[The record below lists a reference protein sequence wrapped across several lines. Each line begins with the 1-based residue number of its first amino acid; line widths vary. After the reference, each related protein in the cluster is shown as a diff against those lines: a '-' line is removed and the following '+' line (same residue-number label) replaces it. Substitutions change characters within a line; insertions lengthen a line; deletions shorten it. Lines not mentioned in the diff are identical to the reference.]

1 MKKIRN
7 KIPHLLFLLISSL
20 LCMTYI
26 TENVVQFQIVI
37 FIILI
42 FLSVWSLKLG
52 ISSRYKPL
60 YSIMIVFSIL
70 YFMRACVDLE
80 ILGRTQTLFGNDNTV
95 YVFILV
101 GVFLQFFIV
110 PRLKLDGSSFSWFFF
125 IFSLMILCSLFIS
138 FRNIISGEIVLSSD
152 SRIQA
157 DERLGV
163 IQYGHLGLTAI
174 IMGIIMFMKKKEFK
188 LFLLISPLLLSVG
201 FFSLIMSGTRSALVG
216 LFVILFMLVITRLKV
231 KTIIISS
238 ILLVVFGLFASNIL
252 NYTESLGAN
261 SAMRMFRFLSEGG
274 DQSSGRLDIWKM
286 ALGEILDS
294 PIYGVSCFIDFAKYK
309 VDYLH
314 NSFIEVTYS
323 LGLLGLLAF
332 SMINLFAIVTC
343 YKIFKLRNIDYMCFS
358 MLYIQYLTYTMFSE
372 SIVRLPEFW
381 YFLSMVI
388 CIGFHYIPVKK
399 TIKKNDI
406 NYYSNL

>member
-1 MKKIRN
+1 MGKIRN
-7 KIPHLLFLLISSL
+7 KIPQLVFLLISSL

-26 TENVVQFQIVI
+26 TENVVQFQIMI

-42 FLSVWSLKLG
+42 VFSVWSVKLG

-60 YSIMIVFSIL
+60 YTIMIFFSIL
-70 YFMRACVDLE
+70 YFIRAFVDLE

-95 YVFILV
+95 YVFIFV
-101 GVFLQFFIV
+101 GVFLQFFFV

-174 IMGIIMFMKKKEFK
+174 IMGIIMYMKKKESHF
-188 LFLLISPLLLSVG
+188 FLLISPLLLSVG
-201 FFSLIMSGTRSALVG
+201 AFSLIMSGTRSAMVG
-216 LFVILFMLVITRLKV
+216 LFVILFMIFITRLNV

-238 ILLVVFGLFASNIL
+238 ILLVIFGLFASNIL
-252 NYTESLGAN
+252 NYTESLGAS
-261 SAMRMFRFLSEGG
+261 SAARMLRFLSEGG
-274 DQSSGRLDIWKM
+274 DQSSGRLDIWKL
-286 ALGEILDS
+286 AISEILDS
-294 PIYGVSCFIDFAKYK
+294 PIYGVSCFIDIAKYK

-332 SMINLFAIVTC
+332 LMINFFAIITC
-343 YKIFKLRNIDYMCFS
+343 YKISKLRNIDYMCFS
-358 MLYIQYLTYTMFSE
+358 MLYIQYLIYTMFSE
-372 SIVRLPEFW
+372 CIIRLPEFW
-381 YFLSMVI
+381 YFLSMII

-399 TIKKNDI
+399 RLKKTIR
-406 NYYSNL
+406 

>member
-1 MKKIRN
+1 
-7 KIPHLLFLLISSL
+7 
-20 LCMTYI
+20 
-26 TENVVQFQIVI
+26 
-37 FIILI
+37 
-42 FLSVWSLKLG
+42 
-52 ISSRYKPL
+52 
-60 YSIMIVFSIL
+60 
-70 YFMRACVDLE
+70 
-80 ILGRTQTLFGNDNTV
+80 
-95 YVFILV
+95 
-101 GVFLQFFIV
+101 
-110 PRLKLDGSSFSWFFF
+110 
-125 IFSLMILCSLFIS
+125 MILCSLFIS